1 MKLRYQA
8 LNGRGE
14 LQASVMDAS
23 SRVEA
28 IEQLRRRGL
37 FITTIEP
44 LEERADRRAANPA
57 GGWFQRRA
65 SQRDLVLFTRQ
76 MSMLLGAGTGVVPAL
91 SAVET
96 EMRGPL
102 WASALATVRE
112 EVEQGAP
119 LSAAMNQCPHLFDGV
134 FRSIIAAGEAT
145 ATLPD
150 MFARLAAL
158 ARQQLEVRNRVVAA
172 LTYPAV
178 LCLVSLAVTGVLMGF
193 VLPRFA
199 GLFSSLRVDLPP
211 TTVLLLSA
219 SNLIR
224 ARWMEA
230 SIVVGAALVAF
241 SVYARSRAGVEMFRR
256 CLLILPGI
264 QTVVRMLV
272 LARICRILGLMVQ
285 SRVPLIEAISL
296 TTDATGYPAYRDL
309 LVRARDNVSRGESM
323 AHALA
328 DPRLMPTAVVQ
339 AVAAGEQSGKLGDA
353 LSFIADCYDEDNRH
367 RVALVSRIVE
377 PVILVF
383 LGIVVGTVAVSLFI
397 PLFDLATAA
406 GG

>member
-8 LNGRGE
+8 LDAQGHMQAAVLDAPSRG
-14 LQASVMDAS
+14 D
-23 SRVEA
+23 A

-44 LEERADRRAANPA
+44 AEEVEERRSA
-57 GGWFQRRA
+57 GPRVSFFQRKA
-65 SQRDLVLFTRQ
+65 SQKDLVLFTRQ

-91 SAVET
+91 FALET
-96 EMRGPL
+96 EMRGPV
-102 WASALATVRE
+102 WRSALPAVRE

-119 LSAAMNQCPHLFDGV
+119 LSAAMGHCPHLFDGV
-134 FRSIIAAGEAT
+134 FRSIVAAGEAT

-158 ARQQLEVRNRVVAA
+158 ARQQHEVRNRVTAA

-178 LCLVSLAVTGVLMGF
+178 LCVVSMAVAGVLMGF

-199 GLFSSLRVDLPP
+199 GLFSSLRVELPA
-211 TTVLLLSA
+211 TTVFMMNLSNFLRDHWVEVSAAAGVALVGLTIYVRTAAGVNLFRRILLSA
-219 SNLIR
+219 
-224 ARWMEA
+224 
-230 SIVVGAALVAF
+230 
-241 SVYARSRAGVEMFRR
+241 
-256 CLLILPGI
+256 PGI
-264 QTVVRMLV
+264 RSVVRMLV
-272 LARICRILGLMVQ
+272 LARICRMLGLMVQ
-285 SRVPLIEAISL
+285 ARVPLIDAITL
-296 TTDATGYPAYRDL
+296 TSEGTGYPTYREL
-309 LVRARDNVSRGESM
+309 LLRAKENVSRGESM
-323 AHALA
+323 AQALA
-328 DPRLMPTAVVQ
+328 HPGLVPTAVVQ

-367 RVALVSRIVE
+367 RIALVSRVIE

-383 LGIVVGTVAVSLFI
+383 LGLVVGTVAVSLFI